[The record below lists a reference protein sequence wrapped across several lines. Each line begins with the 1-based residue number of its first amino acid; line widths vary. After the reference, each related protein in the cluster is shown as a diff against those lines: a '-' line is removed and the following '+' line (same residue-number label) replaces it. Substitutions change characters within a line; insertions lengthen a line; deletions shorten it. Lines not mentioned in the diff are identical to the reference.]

1 MIERTVF
8 GHCMGAVSQRIGK
21 RLGDEALAMYYAILS
36 EELTT
41 DEFQAGMKGIFR
53 DHAFATW
60 PSPAE
65 IIARAKPAATLRA
78 VAAWSQLEDVLRRRV
93 VSQPLVPQLQRCG
106 VDPLAIA
113 TFHAIGGLARW
124 RALNDFRFDEMRA
137 EFLARF
143 SESIRLPEAERAQLI
158 ASQIPAV
165 TAPQSRERLRG
176 GPRPL
181 LELLP
186 TPDQRR
192 A

>member
-1 MIERTVF
+1 MIDEKVY
-8 GHCMGAVSQRIGK
+8 GQCMGAVSQRIGK

-41 DEFQAGMKGIFR
+41 EEFQAGMKGIFR

-65 IIARAKPAATLRA
+65 IIARAKPALALRA
-78 VAAWSQLEDVLRRRV
+78 MSAWSQLEDVVRRRV
-93 VSQPLVPQLQRCG
+93 SHEPLEHQFRRCG
-106 VDPLAIA
+106 VDPLATA
-113 TFHAIGGLARW
+113 LFFAVGGLARW
-124 RALNDFRFDEMRA
+124 RSLNDWRFDAMRD
-137 EFLARF
+137 EFLSRY
-143 SESIRLPEAERAQLI
+143 SEAARLPEAQRAQLV
-158 ASQIPAV
+158 ASHVPALA
-165 TAPQSRERLRG
+165 APRPVSRLQG

-186 TPDQRR
+186 PTDQKR